1 MTNEYND
8 TDKLQFY
15 NIWKPDLLT
24 EMTQWSEPLNFS
36 LN

>member
-24 EMTQWSEPLNFS
+24 EMTQWSAL
-36 LN
+36 